1 MVVDRILQNTIISE
15 LFVGT
20 EKSNL
25 GSVGHIGKVIDRHGN
40 THDSL
45 YSAAIHVIPQD
56 RRQQIVGR
64 KHSAG
69 VVPALVY
76 SNLNQN
82 LLFNC
87 IFLITIALKYAILD
101 ELCKQ
106 HWRERY

>member
-1 MVVDRILQNTIISE
+1 MSIEYYRTPYYE
-15 LFVGT
+15 LFVRT

-45 YSAAIHVIPQD
+45 YSAAIHVIPED

-64 KHSAG
+64 KHSTG

-76 SNLNQN
+76 SDLKQN
-82 LLFNC
+82 LLFQC
-87 IFLITIALKYAILD
+87 ISLITKALKYSVLD

-106 HWRERY
+106 HWRESY